1 MSAAH
6 LLGTFDGPSCGDLLC
21 PASYIA
27 QRQGMAAFDDHQSF
41 CCCWHFPVL
50 ALINHTF
57 RCLCVYICRWRSRRN
72 KSGAA
77 NGSISAADSNQQQSD
92 KFWGPEPSQ
101 ALLPGP
107 SSGASSINSSPQ
119 LVSFYQRPQQQQ
131 HQVVYGFSPEPQ
143 QQQQQ
148 QSWEA
153 AGSRPPRPAGA
164 ISPEH
169 HQQLL
174 RASNSSGGVP
184 GGAQR
189 TGSFSWLED
198 AIVEWQTA
206 QGHLAGDS
214 HAAGAISSSLRPTA
228 AAPAASGGVSG
239 SGVAGG
245 AGGYSSQ
252 QVEEVKLV
260 LRLLPVFATTV
271 IYW

>member
-1 MSAAH
+1 MV
-6 LLGTFDGPSCGDLLC
+6 GTHHT
-21 PASYIA
+21 IH
-27 QRQGMAAFDDHQSF
+27 AF
-41 CCCWHFPVL
+41 W
-50 ALINHTF
+50 
-57 RCLCVYICRWRSRRN
+57 CVCICRWRSRRN

-77 NGSISAADSNQQQSD
+77 NGSINAADSNQQQSD

-119 LVSFYQRPQQQQ
+119 RLSFYQRPQQQQ

-148 QSWEA
+148 SWEA

-164 ISPEH
+164 ISPDH

-174 RASNSSGGVP
+174 RASNSGGGVS

-206 QGHLAGDS
+206 QQQLAGDS
-214 HAAGAISSSLRPTA
+214 HAAGGISSSLRPA
-228 AAPAASGGVSG
+228 PAAPAASGGVSG
-239 SGVAGG
+239 SGVTGG
-245 AGGYSSQ
+245 AGGYSPQ